1 MADEQ
6 YLFHCYDP
14 PLVWGYCSTKDEKL
28 QLIGAIHESPAHP
41 VGKSFVSN
49 IEAEKTL
56 LTSSFRFQI

>member
-6 YLFHCYDP
+6 YLFHRKTT
-14 PLVWGYCSTKDEKL
+14 LSWGYCSTNRRKM
-28 QLIGAIHESPAHP
+28 QLTGAIYESPAHP

-56 LTSSFRFQI
+56 LISSFRFQV